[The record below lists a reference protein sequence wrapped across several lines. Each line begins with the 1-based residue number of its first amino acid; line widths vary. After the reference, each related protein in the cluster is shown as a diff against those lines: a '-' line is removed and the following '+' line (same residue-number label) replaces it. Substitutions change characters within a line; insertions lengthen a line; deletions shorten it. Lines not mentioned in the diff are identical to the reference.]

1 MSSALDAVG
10 DGPPEARHDTQHDT
24 QPRRASISGPA
35 MGPSASP
42 VMNHR
47 SLVFDLFGG
56 YVRYDGG
63 SVALRDLAAVAEPF
77 GVSADALR
85 VVMSRLRREGWFDV
99 SRSGGRA
106 RYEATD
112 RTWALLDDGYER
124 IFGTG
129 EQRWSGEWHVVIYE
143 VSESERA
150 AREQLRREL
159 TWLGFGPLAASTWLS
174 PHDRLDA
181 VIDWAADQPSV
192 RIVTLIARS
201 LGVEHDREYAARCW
215 DLAAIQRDYLEFLDR
230 YGSAEATAAWR
241 AATGPDAL
249 VRRVR
254 LAHDFRLF
262 LFRDPQLPA
271 HLLPPEWPARR
282 ARELFT
288 EAYAHLEAE
297 AVAAYGALTG
307 NPLRNHPETCPVET
321 ST

>member
-1 MSSALDAVG
+1 MFHPPPTSRTVSTMSPAADAVG
-10 DGPPEARHDTQHDT
+10 GEP
-24 QPRRASISGPA
+24 QPRRASSMGPA
-35 MGPSASP
+35 MPPTLSVA
-42 VMNHR
+42 MNHR

-63 SVALRDLAAVAEPF
+63 GIALQDLAAVAEPF

-106 RYEATD
+106 RYGATD
-112 RTWALLDDGYER
+112 RTWTLLDEGYQR
-124 IFGTG
+124 IFAGAD
-129 EQRWSGEWHVVIYE
+129 EPWAGEWHVVIYE

-181 VIDWAADQPSV
+181 VLEWAADQASV

-201 LGVEHDREYAARCW
+201 RGIAHDREYAARCW
-215 DLAAIQRDYLEFLDR
+215 DLEAIQLDYLRFIQR
-230 YGSAEATAAWR
+230 YGAPEESAAWR
-241 AATGPDAL
+241 AATGADAL

-254 LAHDFRLF
+254 LAHDYRLF
-262 LFRDPQLPA
+262 LFRDPGLPA
-271 HLLPPEWPARR
+271 HLLPPDWPAQR
-282 ARELFT
+282 ARTLFT
-288 EAYAHLEAE
+288 DAYAHLEAE
-297 AVAAYGALTG
+297 AVSAYRTLTG
-307 NPLRNHPETCPVET
+307 TAEVET

>member
-1 MSSALDAVG
+1 MSSAADAVG
-10 DGPPEARHDTQHDT
+10 DGP
-24 QPRRASISGPA
+24 QPRRGSPLSPA
-35 MGPSASP
+35 TNP

-63 SVALRDLAAVAEPF
+63 GIALRDLAAVAEPF

-112 RTWALLDDGYER
+112 RTWALLDEGYER
-124 IFGTG
+124 IFVAR
-129 EQRWSGEWHVVIYE
+129 EEPWSGEWHVVIYE

-159 TWLGFGPLAASTWLS
+159 AWLGFGPLAASTWLS

-181 VIDWAADQPSV
+181 VLEWAADQPSV

-201 LGVEHDREYAARCW
+201 RGVAHDREYAARCW
-215 DLAAIQRDYLEFLDR
+215 DLAAIQRDYLSFLR
-230 YGSAEATAAWR
+230 QYGSAEATAAWR
-241 AATGPDAL
+241 AATGTDAL

-254 LAHDFRLF
+254 LAHDYRLF
-262 LFRDPQLPA
+262 LFRDPRLPA
-271 HLLPPEWPARR
+271 HLLPPDWPAQR
-282 ARELFT
+282 ARDLFT
-288 EAYAHLEAE
+288 EAYGHLEAE
-297 AVAAYGALTG
+297 AVSAYRRLTG
-307 NPLRNHPETCPVET
+307 TVRVET